1 MPDVFSNI
9 FGQPKVSEFLRR
21 STASDSI
28 SQSYLFLGPAGSNKT
43 QAAYALACA
52 YICSDSDCIKAGN
65 GVPSAT
71 CETCKLV
78 LAHNHPDVKYY
89 EPQGQSGYLIE
100 QMHEIIHDAGL
111 MPVKGNKKVYI
122 IDRVDLM
129 GTSPA
134 NAFLKTL
141 EEPGPNTCFILLGR
155 NSTSVLPT
163 IRSRCGVVP
172 FRQIPPDEAVKIIMA
187 NSVAD
192 ERKARIA
199 LSASGSS
206 ITAAIKMLTPG
217 DNTGLYLREQI
228 MGLIFESLKSDWAVV
243 KTAREILKL
252 IKAPTDEYRAKM
264 EEELALAD
272 EFLSKAAKKEINT
285 QNKRGLKRQEKKL
298 ISMVFDCIVS
308 IMHDVMMV
316 LTGEP
321 GRVVNYDFANEIASI
336 SARTTQENMVSA
348 IDAVLVSKKCITYN
362 VSPESL
368 IDSALFELKGAQE

>member
-1 MPDVFSNI
+1 MADVFSNI

-52 YICSDSDCIKAGN
+52 YICADGDCKKGGDGI
-65 GVPSAT
+65 PSAT
-71 CETCKLV
+71 CETCKQV
-78 LAHNHPDVKYY
+78 LAHKHPDVKYY
-89 EPQGQSGYLIE
+89 EPQGQSGYLID
-100 QMHEIIHDAGL
+100 QMHEIIHDSGL
-111 MPVKGNKKVYI
+111 MPVQGDKKVYI

-141 EEPGPNTCFILLGR
+141 EEPNPNTCFILLGR

-163 IRSRCGVVP
+163 IRSRCVIVP
-172 FRQIPPDEAVKIIMA
+172 FRQIPPDEAVRIIMA

-199 LSASGSS
+199 LAASGSS

-228 MGLIFESLKSDWAVV
+228 MRLIFESLRSNWAVL

-272 EFLSKAAKKEINT
+272 EFLSKTAKKEINT

-298 ISMVFDCIVS
+298 MGMVFDCIVS

-316 LTGEP
+316 LAGEP
-321 GRVVNYDFANEIASI
+321 AHVVNYDFANEIATL
-336 SARTTQENMVSA
+336 SARTSQQKMVA
-348 IDAVLVSKKCITYN
+348 ALDGVLAAKKCITYN